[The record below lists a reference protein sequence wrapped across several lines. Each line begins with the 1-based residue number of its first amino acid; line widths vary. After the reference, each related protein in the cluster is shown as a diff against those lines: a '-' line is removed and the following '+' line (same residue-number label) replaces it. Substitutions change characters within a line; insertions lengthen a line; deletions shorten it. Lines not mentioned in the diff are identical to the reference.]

1 MPKKEQ
7 DQLSHLAEMYSLH
20 MQLNDSPKKG
30 VTLTKTELVFF
41 FILVNI
47 LYNIKLFFQQYNS
60 SRFRSSIFT
69 SQSIKR
75 SQKKEICIFW

>member
-1 MPKKEQ
+1 MPKNEQ

-41 FILVNI
+41 YICRVYV
-47 LYNIKLFFQQYNS
+47 LYKIH
-60 SRFRSSIFT
+60 
-69 SQSIKR
+69 
-75 SQKKEICIFW
+75 

>member
-41 FILVNI
+41 FTLVNI

>member
-1 MPKKEQ
+1 MPKNEQ

-41 FILVNI
+41 FIIILNI
-47 LYNIKLFFQQYNS
+47 DCIKILLNIYFS
-60 SRFRSSIFT
+60 AT
-69 SQSIKR
+69 QSK
-75 SQKKEICIFW
+75 